1 MHRSTFLTLAAL
13 ILITMT
19 PCLAAIRS
27 SKLEVG
33 IKNGT
38 AVLMRN
44 LLTGESYASPKTAV
58 CLAGIHAVD
67 GKTKML
73 SSTKE
78 ITSKSDAKS
87 LTQTAIWDRGSALW
101 ISRYEFDTSG
111 DLIVTQ
117 NGRSSTKGV
126 YGISWGISGI
136 PDTLSVLVPAE
147 SGMRFGTDA
156 LPGMRSF
163 DYPFTW
169 EAPFVV
175 IQGWQGGVIVYAED
189 PSLRFKSLYI
199 EHVDGSFRIRFESR
213 NQAPF
218 DDLTSIKSV
227 KWRMR
232 AYKGTWQTGAAIYRR
247 WMISQLKPIP
257 MAKKQ
262 PSWVKDIQL
271 SVTMDMDIPILTEL
285 ARHVDPAKTLL
296 YVPGW
301 RKDGYDRN
309 YPDYTAYDEFPAFV
323 DAAHKLGFKVSAHA
337 NYFGCDPRHPL
348 YAELSRYHMRDPFT
362 KEPQWWTQSD
372 PTVRIAY
379 INPASKLWRQIF
391 VSRMKELVERYKVD
405 ALHIDETWVMIN
417 DANGLIDGM
426 NCIQGNLQL
435 HKELNAALPQVA
447 ISGEG
452 LDEVNCI
459 YESFTQRHVMGINTW
474 NSTWDNQRLNQ
485 AHPISSSIFAPY
497 TTMTGL
503 WLPNTVDN
511 PGLFAAWR
519 RAYEHLGVIP
529 GLSRPRKGQ
538 LDNPSPLNA
547 SVIKEIC
554 FFQKYQPMA
563 DFDTPWKPDD
573 IFRYKL
579 NDGRKAF
586 YRKDNGV
593 VFGTEGKDGKVDVL
607 FRQVVQEDVKPGE

>member
-1 MHRSTFLTLAAL
+1 MHKTTFPILTTLLL
-13 ILITMT
+13 ISIL
-19 PCLAAIRS
+19 PCHAAIRS
-27 SKLEVG
+27 SRLEVD
-33 IKNGT
+33 IQNGT
-38 AVLMRN
+38 AVSMRN
-44 LLTGESYASPKTAV
+44 LLTGESYASPKTDV
-58 CLAGIHAVD
+58 CLAGIYAVD
-67 GKTKML
+67 GKTRIL
-73 SSTKE
+73 SDTKD
-78 ITSKSDAKS
+78 ITSKTDAKS
-87 LTQTAIWDRGSALW
+87 LTQTAIWDRGSALC
-101 ISRYEFDTSG
+101 ISRYEFDASG

-117 NGRSSTKGV
+117 SGRSSTKGV

-136 PDTLSVLVPAE
+136 PDTLSVLIPAE
-147 SGMRFGTDA
+147 SGMRFGADA

-175 IQGWQGGVIVYAED
+175 IQGRQGGVIVYAED
-189 PSLRFKSLYI
+189 PSLTFKSVFI

-218 DDLTSIKSV
+218 DDLTSAKSV

-232 AYKGTWQTGAAIYRR
+232 AYKGTWQTGAAIYRK
-247 WMISQLKPIP
+247 WMISHMKPIP
-257 MAKKQ
+257 MTKKQ
-262 PSWVKDIQL
+262 PSWVKDIRL

-348 YAELSRYHMRDPFT
+348 YAELSKYQMKDPFT
-362 KEPQWWTQSD
+362 KELQWWIESD

-391 VSRMKELVERYKVD
+391 VSRMKELVDRYKVD

-417 DANGLIDGM
+417 DANGLVDGM

-452 LDEVNCI
+452 LDEVTCI
-459 YESFTQRHVMGINTW
+459 YESFTQRHIMGINTW

-519 RAYEHLGVIP
+519 RAYEHLGAIP
-529 GLSRPRKGQ
+529 GLSRPRIGQ
-538 LDNPSPLNA
+538 LDKPSPLNA
-547 SVIKEIC
+547 SAIKEAR
-554 FFQKYQPMA
+554 FFQKYQPRA
-563 DFDTPWKPDD
+563 DFDTIWEPND

-586 YRKDNGV
+586 YRKNNGV
-593 VFGTEGKDGKVDVL
+593 VFGTEDKNGKVDVQ
-607 FRQVVQEDVKPGE
+607 FRQVVPEDARPVE